1 MSTGRVLVDT
11 SSWVEALRADGSGDV
26 RTRVQ
31 EILVSGQAVICDMVL
46 LELWNGARGEQER
59 RKLSRLEAE
68 LEVLPTSD
76 EIWAL
81 AQSLAKRARGSGR
94 TFPSTDILIAACAI
108 GNGAEIE
115 AVDEHIEQLRN
126 LASEATR

>member
-1 MSTGRVLVDT
+1 MSPGRVLVDT

-26 RTRVQ
+26 RSRVQ
-31 EILVSGQAVICDMVL
+31 EILVSGQAVVCDMVL

-81 AQSLAKRARGSGR
+81 ARRLAQRARERGR
-94 TFPSTDILIAACAI
+94 TFPAADILIAACAV

-115 AVDEHIEQLRN
+115 VVDEHIEHLRKI
-126 LASEATR
+126 ASDVTR

>member
-1 MSTGRVLVDT
+1 VSPGRVLVDT

-26 RTRVQ
+26 RSRVQ
-31 EILVSGQAVICDMVL
+31 EILVSGQAVVCDMVL
-46 LELWNGARGEQER
+46 LELWNGAHGEQER

-81 AQSLAKRARGSGR
+81 ARRLAQRARERGR
-94 TFPSTDILIAACAI
+94 TFPATDILIAACAV
-108 GNGAEIE
+108 GNGADIE
-115 AVDEHIEQLRN
+115 AVDEHIEILKRI
-126 LASEATR
+126 ASDVTQ

>member
-1 MSTGRVLVDT
+1 MSPGRVLVDT
-11 SSWVEALRADGSGDV
+11 SSWVEALRSDGSGDV

-31 EILVSGQAVICDMVL
+31 EILVSGQAVVCDMVL

-76 EIWAL
+76 EVWAL
-81 AQSLAKRARGSGR
+81 ARSLAKRARERGL
-94 TFPSTDILIAACAI
+94 TFPAADILITACAI
-108 GNGAEIE
+108 GNGVEIE
-115 AVDEHIEQLRN
+115 AVDEHIEQLQKI
-126 LASEATR
+126 APGVTR

>member
-108 GNGAEIE
+108 GNGVEIE
-115 AVDEHIEQLRN
+115 AVDEHIEQLRK

>member
-1 MSTGRVLVDT
+1 MSPGRVLVDT
-11 SSWVEALRADGSGDV
+11 SSWVEALRAGGSGDV
-26 RTRVQ
+26 RSRVQ
-31 EILVSGQAVICDMVL
+31 EILVSGQAVVCDMVL

-81 AQSLAKRARGSGR
+81 ARRLAQRARERGR
-94 TFPSTDILIAACAI
+94 TFPATDILIAACAA

-115 AVDEHIEQLRN
+115 AVDEHIEHLRKI
-126 LASEATR
+126 ASDATR